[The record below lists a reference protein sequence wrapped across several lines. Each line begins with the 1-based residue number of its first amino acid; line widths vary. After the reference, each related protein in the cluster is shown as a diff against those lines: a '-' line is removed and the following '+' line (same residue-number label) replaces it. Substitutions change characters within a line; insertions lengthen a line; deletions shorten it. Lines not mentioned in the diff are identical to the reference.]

1 MIVAFDLGCREI
13 KSNIDGEYVDQ
24 QLVASEV
31 NQVANDPINYTNE
44 ELVHSTIE
52 TMLDNLDVT
61 VHEKKASCWQFSK
74 KLIINKTWL

>member
-1 MIVAFDLGCREI
+1 MIVAVDLGCGEI

-24 QLVASEV
+24 QLVDSEV
-31 NQVANDPINYTNE
+31 NQDPINYTNE
-44 ELVHSTIE
+44 ELVQSTVE
-52 TMLDNLDVT
+52 TMLDNLDVA

>member
-44 ELVHSTIE
+44 ELIQST
-52 TMLDNLDVT
+52 V
-61 VHEKKASCWQFSK
+61 KPC
-74 KLIINKTWL
+74 